1 MIIAIDGP
9 AGSGKSTVAKFIA
22 KRLNYRYIDTGSM
35 YRAVAW
41 SAEKKDIDLSDE
53 NAVGQWVTQLKIEFV
68 ADPAGQQVKVNGENA
83 TGLLKNEVVGRGAA
97 KVAAQK
103 RVREILVAKQQEIG
117 RSGNVVMDGRDI
129 GTQVFPNAELKFFMD
144 ADAEERGKRRYLEL
158 KEKNLN
164 VDLENIIAEIK
175 QRDHEDRTRA
185 ISPLCPAEDAIKIDT
200 TKFAIEEVIDKVMEQ
215 INLKKE
221 IQN

>member
-103 RVREILVAKQQEIG
+103 KVREILVAKQQEIG
-117 RSGNVVMDGRDI
+117 QSGNVVMDGRDI

-158 KEKNLN
+158 KEKNQD

-175 QRDHEDRTRA
+175 QRDYEDRTRA

-200 TKFAIEEVIDKVMEQ
+200 TKFAIEEVIEKVMEQ

>member
-117 RSGNVVMDGRDI
+117 QSGNVVMDGRDI

-158 KEKNLN
+158 KEKNLD

>member
-117 RSGNVVMDGRDI
+117 ESGNVVMDGRDI

-158 KEKNLN
+158 KEKNLD

-175 QRDHEDRTRA
+175 QRDHEDRNRA

>member
-22 KRLNYRYIDTGSM
+22 KRLNYRYIDTGAM

-53 NAVGQWVTQLKIEFV
+53 KAVGQWVTQLKIEFI
-68 ADPAGQQVKVNGENA
+68 ADPEGQQVKVNGENA

-117 RSGNVVMDGRDI
+117 QSGNVVMDGRDI

-158 KEKNLN
+158 KGKNRD
-164 VDLENIIAEIK
+164 VDLKKIIAEIK
-175 QRDHEDRTRA
+175 QRDHEDRTRT
-185 ISPLCPAEDAIKIDT
+185 ISPLCLAKDAIKIDT
-200 TKFAIEEVIDKVMEQ
+200 TEFDIEEVIEKIMEQ
-215 INLKKE
+215 INLKLE

>member
-22 KRLNYRYIDTGSM
+22 KRLNYRYIDTGAM

-41 SAEKKDIDLSDE
+41 SAEKKDIDLGDE
-53 NAVGQWVTQLKIEFV
+53 YAVGQWVTQLKIEFV
-68 ADPAGQQVKVNGENA
+68 ADPAGQQVKVNGEDA

-117 RSGNVVMDGRDI
+117 QSGNVVMDGRDI

-158 KEKNLN
+158 KEKNLD

-200 TKFAIEEVIDKVMEQ
+200 TKFSIEEVIDKVMEQ

-221 IQN
+221 TQN

>member
-22 KRLNYRYIDTGSM
+22 KRLNYRYIDTGAM

-117 RSGNVVMDGRDI
+117 QSGNVVMDGRDI

-158 KEKNLN
+158 KEKNLD

-215 INLKKE
+215 INLKRE

>member
-22 KRLNYRYIDTGSM
+22 KRLNYRYIDTGAM

-53 NAVGQWVTQLKIEFV
+53 NAVGQWVTQLKIEFI
-68 ADPAGQQVKVNGENA
+68 ADPAGQQVKVNGKNA

-97 KVAAQK
+97 KVASQK

-117 RSGNVVMDGRDI
+117 QSGNVVMDGRDI

-144 ADAEERGKRRYLEL
+144 ADAEERGKRRYMEL
-158 KEKNLN
+158 KMENQD

-185 ISPLCPAEDAIKIDT
+185 ISPLCSAEDAIKIDT
-200 TKFAIEEVIDKVMEQ
+200 TNFNIEEVIEKVMEQ
-215 INLKKE
+215 INLK
-221 IQN
+221 IRS

>member
-9 AGSGKSTVAKFIA
+9 AGSGKSTIAKFIA
-22 KRLNYRYIDTGSM
+22 KNLNYRYIDTGAM

-41 SAEKKDIDLSDE
+41 SANNKGLDLDDE
-53 NAVGQWVTQLKIEFV
+53 TAIGQWAEQLKIEFV
-68 ADPAGQQVKVNGENA
+68 ADPSGQQIRVNGENA

-117 RSGNVVMDGRDI
+117 QSGNIVMDGRDI
-129 GTQVFPNAELKFFMD
+129 GTKVFPNAELKFFMD

-158 KEKNLN
+158 KEKNMD

-175 QRDHEDRTRA
+175 QRDHEDKTRT
-185 ISPLCPAEDAIKIDT
+185 ISPLRPAEDAIEVDT
-200 TKFAIEEVIDKVMEQ
+200 TKFTIEEVIDQVMEHIKQ
-215 INLKKE
+215 KS
-221 IQN
+221 

>member
-22 KRLNYRYIDTGSM
+22 KRLNYRYIDSGSM

-117 RSGNVVMDGRDI
+117 ESGNVVMDGRDI

-158 KEKNLN
+158 KEKNLD

>member
-22 KRLNYRYIDTGSM
+22 KRLNYRYIDTGAM

-41 SAEKKDIDLSDE
+41 SAKKKDIDLSDE
-53 NAVGQWVTQLKIEFV
+53 NAVGQWVTQLKIEFI
-68 ADPAGQQVKVNGENA
+68 ADPEGQQIKVNGENA

-158 KEKNLN
+158 KGKHQD

-175 QRDHEDRTRA
+175 QRDHEDRTRT
-185 ISPLCPAEDAIKIDT
+185 ISPLCLAKDAIKIDT
-200 TKFAIEEVIDKVMEQ
+200 TEFDIEEVIEKIMEQ
-215 INLKKE
+215 INLKLE

>member
-117 RSGNVVMDGRDI
+117 GSGNVVMDGRDI

-158 KEKNLN
+158 KEKNLD

>member
-158 KEKNLN
+158 KEKNLD

-175 QRDHEDRTRA
+175 QRDYEDRTRA

>member
-9 AGSGKSTVAKFIA
+9 AGSGKSTIA
-22 KRLNYRYIDTGSM
+22 KYIAKNLNYRYIDTGAM

-41 SAEKKDIDLSDE
+41 SANNEGIDLDDE
-53 NAVGQWVTQLKIEFV
+53 NAVGKWAADLEIEFV

-83 TGLLKNEVVGRGAA
+83 AGLLKNEIVGRGAA

-103 RVREILVAKQQEIG
+103 RVREILVAKQKKIG
-117 RSGNVVMDGRDI
+117 QSGNVVMDGRDI

-158 KEKNLN
+158 KEKNMN
-164 VDLENIIAEIK
+164 VDLESIITEIK
-175 QRDHEDRTRA
+175 LRDHEDKTRS
-185 ISPLCPAEDAIKIDT
+185 ISPLYPAEDAIEVDT
-200 TKFAIEEVIDKVMEQ
+200 TKFTIEEVIDQVMKQ
-215 INLKKE
+215 INLK
-221 IQN
+221 QNS

>member
-1 MIIAIDGP
+1 MIITIDGP

-22 KRLNYRYIDTGSM
+22 KRLSYRYIDTGSM

-158 KEKNLN
+158 KEKNLD

-175 QRDHEDRTRA
+175 QRDYEDRTRA

>member
-117 RSGNVVMDGRDI
+117 ESGNVVMDGRDI

-158 KEKNLN
+158 KEKNLD

-185 ISPLCPAEDAIKIDT
+185 ISPLCPAGQRGEMAR
-200 TKFAIEEVIDKVMEQ
+200 V
-215 INLKKE
+215 LSS
-221 IQN
+221 

>member
-22 KRLNYRYIDTGSM
+22 KRLNYRYIDTGAM

-53 NAVGQWVTQLKIEFV
+53 NAVGQWVTQLKIEFI

-83 TGLLKNEVVGRGAA
+83 TGLLKNEVVGRCAA
-97 KVAAQK
+97 KVASQK

-117 RSGNVVMDGRDI
+117 QSGNVVMDGRDI
-129 GTQVFPNAELKFFMD
+129 GTQVFPHAELKFFMD

-158 KEKNLN
+158 KGKNQD
-164 VDLENIIAEIK
+164 VDLKKIIAEIK

-185 ISPLCPAEDAIKIDT
+185 ISPLCLAKDAIKIDT
-200 TKFAIEEVIDKVMEQ
+200 TEFDIEEVIEKIMEQ
-215 INLKKE
+215 INLKLE

>member
-117 RSGNVVMDGRDI
+117 ESGDVVMDGRDI

-158 KEKNLN
+158 KEKNLD

-215 INLKKE
+215 IHLKKE

>member
-117 RSGNVVMDGRDI
+117 ESGNVVMDGRDI

-158 KEKNLN
+158 KEKNLD

>member
-9 AGSGKSTVAKFIA
+9 AGSGKSTIAKFIA
-22 KRLNYRYIDTGSM
+22 KRLNYRYIDTGAM

-117 RSGNVVMDGRDI
+117 QSGNVVMDGRDI

-158 KEKNLN
+158 KEKNLD

-215 INLKKE
+215 INLKRE

>member
-9 AGSGKSTVAKFIA
+9 AGSGKSTVAKFLA
-22 KRLNYRYIDTGSM
+22 KRLSYRYIDTGSM

-117 RSGNVVMDGRDI
+117 ESGNVVMDGRDI

-158 KEKNLN
+158 KEKNLD

-175 QRDHEDRTRA
+175 KRDHEDRTRA

>member
-117 RSGNVVMDGRDI
+117 ESGNVVMDGRDI

-158 KEKNLN
+158 KEKNLD

-175 QRDHEDRTRA
+175 QRDHEDRTRD

-200 TKFAIEEVIDKVMEQ
+200 TKFTIEEVIDKVMEQ

>member
-158 KEKNLN
+158 KEKNQD

>member
-158 KEKNLN
+158 KEKNLG
-164 VDLENIIAEIK
+164 
-175 QRDHEDRTRA
+175 R
-185 ISPLCPAEDAIKIDT
+185 
-200 TKFAIEEVIDKVMEQ
+200 
-215 INLKKE
+215 
-221 IQN
+221 

>member
-22 KRLNYRYIDTGSM
+22 KRLNYRYIDTGAM

-41 SAEKKDIDLSDE
+41 SAEKKGIDLSDE

-117 RSGNVVMDGRDI
+117 QSGNVVMDGRDI

-158 KEKNLN
+158 KEKNLD

>member
-22 KRLNYRYIDTGSM
+22 KRLNYRYIDTGAM

-41 SAEKKDIDLSDE
+41 SAKKKDIDLSDE
-53 NAVGQWVTQLKIEFV
+53 NAVGQWVTQSKIEFI
-68 ADPAGQQVKVNGENA
+68 ADPSGQQVKVNGENA

-103 RVREILVAKQQEIG
+103 TVRQILVAKQQEIG
-117 RSGNVVMDGRDI
+117 QSGNVVMDGRDI

-158 KEKNLN
+158 KAKNLD

-185 ISPLCPAEDAIKIDT
+185 ISPLIPAKDAIKVDT
-200 TKFAIEEVIDKVMEQ
+200 TKFSIDEVIDKVMEQ
-215 INLKKE
+215 INLKQKS
-221 IQN
+221 

>member
-9 AGSGKSTVAKFIA
+9 AGSGKSTIAKFIA
-22 KRLNYRYIDTGSM
+22 KRLNYRYIDTGAM

-158 KEKNLN
+158 KEKNLD

>member
-117 RSGNVVMDGRDI
+117 ESGNVVMDGRDI

-158 KEKNLN
+158 KEKNLD

-175 QRDHEDRTRA
+175 KRDHEDRTRA

>member
-22 KRLNYRYIDTGSM
+22 KRLNYRYIDTGAM

-41 SAEKKDIDLSDE
+41 SAEKKNIDLSDE
-53 NAVGQWVTQLKIEFV
+53 NAVGQWVTQLKIEFI

-117 RSGNVVMDGRDI
+117 LSGNVVMDGRDI
-129 GTQVFPNAELKFFMD
+129 GTQVFPNAELKFFID

-158 KEKNLN
+158 KGKNQD
-164 VDLENIIAEIK
+164 VDLKKITAEIK

-185 ISPLCPAEDAIKIDT
+185 ISPLCLAKNAIKIDT
-200 TKFAIEEVIDKVMEQ
+200 TEFDIEEVIEKVMEQ
-215 INLKKE
+215 INLKID